1 MEKKLIYIGSPYSH
15 SDPEVVEENYRR
27 VSRLAAK
34 LCSQGHV
41 AFSPITYGHVLLTFE
56 KMPGDWEFWKS
67 FCISFLE
74 KSDELLVYKMPGWE
88 NSRGLAAE
96 IEFATEKNI
105 KISWLEYD
113 PYETVP
119 IQEKREFIRSRGYET
134 SWDDDNW
141 IPEGSGLE
149 AYGGRNTDRLYK
161 SLMKNENERIL

>member
-15 SDPEVVEENYRR
+15 QDPEVIEENYRR

-105 KISWLEYD
+105 KITWLEYD
-113 PYETVP
+113 PYELVP
-119 IQEKREFIRSRGYET
+119 VEEKREFIRSKGYET
-134 SWDDDNW
+134 SWHDDNW
-141 IPEGSGLE
+141 IPEGSDLE
-149 AYGGRNTDRLYK
+149 AMSGRDTNSLYK
-161 SLMKNENERIL
+161 LLMKNERVL